1 MAHALLLP
9 EGYKVVATKEKV
21 MGGNAG
27 MVGEGREERTMRKR
41 KKLSEG
47 CPYGINMGTCRGR
60 ATRVHTHRAGQKAH

>member
-27 MVGEGREERTMRKR
+27 MVGE
-41 KKLSEG
+41 
-47 CPYGINMGTCRGR
+47 
-60 ATRVHTHRAGQKAH
+60 